1 MVPGRLKRPGWIVL
15 GVALAGL
22 LLWFGA
28 PKVLRKLDF
37 FRVRRVELVGVRY
50 LAPEAITDQL
60 RIPDRLSLFDDFGP
74 LERRAASGVA
84 GAEHIELVRRFP
96 GTLRIVVDEMA
107 PVALL
112 PRNGKLAMIDSA
124 GRVLPFDPA
133 IGAPDLPIA
142 DAASAPV
149 AGLLGRVRDADPALF
164 ARIQSV
170 RGGPSAVELDLG
182 GQTLLFRPEATVEV
196 IRTVMLVAQDCAR
209 TKRPW
214 RELDGRFAGMVIV
227 RRSAA

>member
-1 MVPGRLKRPGWIVL
+1 MPAGRLTRPGWRVL
-15 GVALAGL
+15 GGLALLL

-28 PKVLRKLDF
+28 PRLLRRMDF

-50 LAPEAITDQL
+50 LAPQTITDL
-60 RIPDRLSLFDDFGP
+60 IRIPDRLSLFDD
-74 LERRAASGVA
+74 LTALRQRAA
-84 GAEHIELVRRFP
+84 LVPGTQSVVVGRRLP
-96 GTLRIVVDEMA
+96 GTLRIVVDEIE
-107 PVALL
+107 PVALV
-112 PRNGKLAMIDSA
+112 PQNGRLVLMDSA

-142 DAASAPV
+142 DAASEPV
-149 AGLLGRVRDADPALF
+149 ASLLGRVRDADPGLF
-164 ARIQSV
+164 ARVQSA
-170 RGGPSAVELDLG
+170 RGGPNAVELDLG
-182 GQTLLFRPEATVEV
+182 GQRLLFRPEASVEV

-227 RRSAA
+227 RREAA